1 MHGSLI
7 IIESSLSDL
16 NPSERRV
23 AEYILEHPDEIINYS
38 VQKLADLTNVSVAT
52 VVRLSKKLKC
62 NGFQDLNEPGNYQRG
77 YAEIDK
83 DYSIM
88 EHFFCKK
95 YFQISIYKVH
105 FYK

>member
-52 VVRLSKKLKC
+52 VVRLSKNWNVRAFKT
-62 NGFQDLNEPGNYQRG
+62 
-77 YAEIDK
+77 
-83 DYSIM
+83 
-88 EHFFCKK
+88 
-95 YFQISIYKVH
+95 
-105 FYK
+105 

>member
-38 VQKLADLTNVSVAT
+38 VQADLTNVSVAT
-52 VVRLSKKLKC
+52 VVRLSK
-62 NGFQDLNEPGNYQRG
+62 N
-77 YAEIDK
+77 
-83 DYSIM
+83 
-88 EHFFCKK
+88 
-95 YFQISIYKVH
+95 
-105 FYK
+105 

>member
-62 NGFQDLNEPGNYQRG
+62 KGFQDL
-77 YAEIDK
+77 K
-83 DYSIM
+83 LKSLM
-88 EHFFCKK
+88 T
-95 YFQISIYKVH
+95 
-105 FYK
+105 

>member
-38 VQKLADLTNVSVAT
+38 
-52 VVRLSKKLKC
+52 
-62 NGFQDLNEPGNYQRG
+62 
-77 YAEIDK
+77 
-83 DYSIM
+83 
-88 EHFFCKK
+88 FFCSLPVVLVDALRSCLFSTSCSKLQAHK
-95 YFQISIYKVH
+95 IKVLKIKIVRN
-105 FYK
+105 FFTI